1 MFTNSPVHMLAHVQ
15 GVVLTGGLS
24 LMGGLRDRLEKEL
37 AEQGPQAAK
46 FKVTMPANP
55 TERRF
60 SVWIGK
66 HMEAQLHDVCSTAY
80 C

>member
-1 MFTNSPVHMLAHVQ
+1 MQ

-60 SVWIGK
+60 SVWIGEHWGGCLTAHSRLSGLVDTTAK
-66 HMEAQLHDVCSTAY
+66 LKQL
-80 C
+80 